1 LAYIQ
6 KIDRSLP
13 YVGLLL
19 FFMLLNERDPCVL
32 KDVSIIS
39 CVQEVE
45 KKLKELHVAPLPTV
59 ICEED
64 VASLVISSLL
74 GGA

>member
-1 LAYIQ
+1 
-6 KIDRSLP
+6 
-13 YVGLLL
+13 
-19 FFMLLNERDPCVL
+19 MLLNERDPCVL